1 MQSRICDGTFAGGNA
16 GDNKVEESRERERER
31 VLRREV
37 FLFRSKM
44 EVTGGG
50 EYVVGCRLAIKT
62 TLGEDI
68 EGAVLAYDNSSK
80 IVVIHIFLSDLIGS
94 VL

>member
-1 MQSRICDGTFAGGNA
+1 
-16 GDNKVEESRERERER
+16 
-31 VLRREV
+31 
-37 FLFRSKM
+37 M

-62 TLGEDI
+62 TFGEDI

-94 VL
+94 VLWFFFSLVFCFHM

>member
-1 MQSRICDGTFAGGNA
+1 
-16 GDNKVEESRERERER
+16 
-31 VLRREV
+31 
-37 FLFRSKM
+37 M

-62 TLGEDI
+62 TFGEDI
-68 EGAVLAYDNSSK
+68 EGAVLAYDNTSK